1 VTTSKI
7 GTSSQLYPLIAAGHL
22 PNLKIDEASDTV
34 HFLESEEMSDI
45 ISAIEDQNLEMV
57 KILTK
62 AREVGA
68 EIKTSQ
74 EYAKI
79 MVRKQGGDSK
89 FPFNNL

>member
-1 VTTSKI
+1 M
-7 GTSSQLYPLIAAGHL
+7 
-22 PNLKIDEASDTV
+22 
-34 HFLESEEMSDI
+34 SEV

-68 EIKTSQ
+68 EIKTGQ

-79 MVRKQGGDSK
+79 MVRKQGGESK
-89 FPFNNL
+89 FRVLI